1 MRNGMRRSF
10 AALLACLVVLG
21 SGFEAQARRRTSD
34 PLLTTQRKLQAIQQ
48 RKAQILQRVQALKQR
63 EHAAVEELSGL
74 QQRLEQ
80 TSIRLEDSRYRMGR
94 ARRALDASQ
103 TALKSASR
111 KFRREQ
117 ILASRRLRSVY
128 KHRNEN
134 LWEAMLTS
142 PDLGSF
148 ITRYQYLKYIS
159 RQDQILL
166 DNLKARRAQMSLEK
180 RRHGQALQ
188 EITSLTNNIA
198 DQKREIAEDTE
209 AQTGLVS
216 RIRNE
221 RAAAEAALAQ
231 LERDSQQIEAMI
243 RRLMAARRRTP
254 RLGTG
259 RFLRPVAAAV
269 GDTFG
274 LRYHPILHVRRPH
287 RGVDFRAASGQTIH
301 AVDRGSVI
309 FSGWFGS
316 FGKVVI
322 VDHGGDLTS
331 LYAHCSRLYVDR
343 GQAVERG
350 QAIAAVGSTGLST
363 GPHLHFEVRLD
374 GTPVDPLRYLR

>member
-1 MRNGMRRSF
+1 M
-10 AALLACLVVLG
+10 LACFAVLG
-21 SGFEAQARRRTSD
+21 PTLEVQARRGRAID
-34 PLLTTQRKLQAIQQ
+34 PLVSTQRRLQAIQQ
-48 RKAQILQRVQALKQR
+48 RKQEILHRVRVLKVR
-63 EHAAVEELSGL
+63 EYQAVEELSGL

-80 TSIRLEDSRYRMGR
+80 TTIQLEDSRYRMSR

-103 TALKSASR
+103 NALRDASR
-111 KFRREQ
+111 RFRREQ
-117 ILASRRLRSVY
+117 TMASQRLRTV
-128 KHRNEN
+128 HRRRHEN
-134 LWEAMLTS
+134 IWEAMLTA
-142 PDLGSF
+142 PDLASF

-159 RQDQILL
+159 RQDQVML
-166 DNLKARRAQMSLEK
+166 DNLRSRRSQISQEK

-188 EITSLTNNIA
+188 QITVLTNNIE
-198 DQKREIAEDTE
+198 DQKEEISSDT
-209 AQTGLVS
+209 QDQSSLVT
-216 RIRNE
+216 RIRSE
-221 RAAAEAALAQ
+221 RAAAESALAQ

-254 RLGTG
+254 RMGTG
-259 RFLRPVAAAV
+259 RFARPVAAAV

-287 RGVDFRAASGQTIH
+287 RGVDFRAGSGATIH
-301 AVDRGSVI
+301 SADRGTVI

-322 VDHGGDLTS
+322 VDHGGDLTT
-331 LYAHCSRLYVDR
+331 LYAHCSRIYVDR

-363 GPHLHFEVRLD
+363 GPHLHFEVRRD
-374 GTPVDPLRYLR
+374 GAPVDPLNYLR